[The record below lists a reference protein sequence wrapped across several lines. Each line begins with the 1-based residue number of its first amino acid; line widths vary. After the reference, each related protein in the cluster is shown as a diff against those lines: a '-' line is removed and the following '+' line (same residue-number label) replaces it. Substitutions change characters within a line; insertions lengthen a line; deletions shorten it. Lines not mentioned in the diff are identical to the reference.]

1 MLSLV
6 EVVGPEEVGWNEWV
20 YVFVLVIVS
29 VVELTVVGFEAAVLM
44 FVIGVTLV
52 GTLPLRRG
60 GVVSFVIL
68 VSGVESGGVEKLAGV
83 TEDDFLL
90 VVTTLYVL
98 GKEVD
103 DCRVDEEIV
112 GLENEGRVVGDEDVI
127 FLLGKDV
134 VEEEETIFDVVSV
147 LPDE

>member
-1 MLSLV
+1 M
-6 EVVGPEEVGWNEWV
+6 
-20 YVFVLVIVS
+20 
-29 VVELTVVGFEAAVLM
+29 
-44 FVIGVTLV
+44 
-52 GTLPLRRG
+52 
-60 GVVSFVIL
+60 
-68 VSGVESGGVEKLAGV
+68 

-112 GLENEGRVVGDEDVI
+112 GLENEGRAVGDEDVI
-127 FLLGKDV
+127 FLLGRDV

>member
-1 MLSLV
+1 M
-6 EVVGPEEVGWNEWV
+6 GPEEVGWNEWV

-52 GTLPLRRG
+52 GTLPLRGGG

-68 VSGVESGGVEKLAGV
+68 VSGVESEGVEKLAGV
-83 TEDDFLL
+83 TEDEFLL

-103 DCRVDEEIV
+103 DCRVDEENV
-112 GLENEGRVVGDEDVI
+112 GLENEGKVVGDEDVI
-127 FLLGKDV
+127 LLLGRDI

>member
-1 MLSLV
+1 M
-6 EVVGPEEVGWNEWV
+6 GPEEVGWNEWV
-20 YVFVLVIVS
+20 YVFVLVIAS

-52 GTLPLRRG
+52 GTLPLRRVG
-60 GVVSFVIL
+60 LVSFVIL
-68 VSGVESGGVEKLAGV
+68 VSGVESEVVEKLAGV
-83 TEDDFLL
+83 TEDKFLL

-103 DCRVDEEIV
+103 DCRVDEENE
-112 GLENEGRVVGDEDVI
+112 GLENEGKVVGDEDVI
-127 FLLGKDV
+127 LLLGRDI
-134 VEEEETIFDVVSV
+134 VEEEEIIFDVVSV

>member
-1 MLSLV
+1 M
-6 EVVGPEEVGWNEWV
+6 GPEEVGWNEWV
-20 YVFVLVIVS
+20 YVSVLVIVA
-29 VVELTVVGFEAAVLM
+29 VVELTVAGFEAVVLI

-52 GTLPLRRG
+52 GTLPLRGRG

-103 DCRVDEEIV
+103 DCRVDEENV

-127 FLLGKDV
+127 FLLGRDV

>member
-1 MLSLV
+1 M
-6 EVVGPEEVGWNEWV
+6 GPEEVGWNEWV

-29 VVELTVVGFEAAVLM
+29 VVELIVVGFEAAVLM

-52 GTLPLRRG
+52 GTLLLRG
-60 GVVSFVIL
+60 GGGFVGFVIL
-68 VSGVESGGVEKLAGV
+68 VSSVESEGVEKLAGV
-83 TEDDFLL
+83 TEDEFLL

-103 DCRVDEEIV
+103 DCRVDEENV
-112 GLENEGRVVGDEDVI
+112 GLENEGKVVGDEDVI
-127 FLLGKDV
+127 LLLGRDI
-134 VEEEETIFDVVSV
+134 VEEEETVFDVVSV

>member
-1 MLSLV
+1 M
-6 EVVGPEEVGWNEWV
+6 GPEEVGWNEWV
-20 YVFVLVIVS
+20 YVFVLVIAS
-29 VVELTVVGFEAAVLM
+29 VVELIVVGVEAVVLI

-52 GTLPLRRG
+52 GTLSLRCG
-60 GVVSFVIL
+60 GFVSFVIL
-68 VSGVESGGVEKLAGV
+68 VSGVEPIGVEKLAGV
-83 TEDDFLL
+83 SEDEFLL

-103 DCRVDEEIV
+103 DCRVDEENV

-127 FLLGKDV
+127 CLLGRDV
-134 VEEEETIFDVVSV
+134 VGEEETIFDVVSV

>member
-1 MLSLV
+1 M
-6 EVVGPEEVGWNEWV
+6 GPEEVGWNEWV

-52 GTLPLRRG
+52 GTLPLRG
-60 GVVSFVIL
+60 GGSVVSFVIL
-68 VSGVESGGVEKLAGV
+68 VSGVESEGVEKLAGV
-83 TEDDFLL
+83 TEDEFLL

-103 DCRVDEEIV
+103 DCRVDEENV
-112 GLENEGRVVGDEDVI
+112 GLENEGKVVGDEDVI
-127 FLLGKDV
+127 LLLGRDI
-134 VEEEETIFDVVSV
+134 VEEEETVFDVVSV

>member
-1 MLSLV
+1 M
-6 EVVGPEEVGWNEWV
+6 GPEEVGWNEWV

-52 GTLPLRRG
+52 GTLPLPRG
-60 GVVSFVIL
+60 VVVSFVVL
-68 VSGVESGGVEKLAGV
+68 VSGVESEGVEKLAGV
-83 TEDDFLL
+83 TEDEFLL

-103 DCRVDEEIV
+103 DCRVDEENV
-112 GLENEGRVVGDEDVI
+112 
-127 FLLGKDV
+127 
-134 VEEEETIFDVVSV
+134 
-147 LPDE
+147 

>member
-1 MLSLV
+1 M
-6 EVVGPEEVGWNEWV
+6 GPEEVGWNELV

-52 GTLPLRRG
+52 GALLLRG
-60 GVVSFVIL
+60 GGGLVSFVIL
-68 VSGVESGGVEKLAGV
+68 VSGVESEGVEKLAGV
-83 TEDDFLL
+83 TEDEFLL

-103 DCRVDEEIV
+103 DCRVDEENV
-112 GLENEGRVVGDEDVI
+112 
-127 FLLGKDV
+127 
-134 VEEEETIFDVVSV
+134 
-147 LPDE
+147 

>member
-1 MLSLV
+1 MS
-6 EVVGPEEVGWNEWV
+6 
-20 YVFVLVIVS
+20 VIVS
-29 VVELTVVGFEAAVLM
+29 VVELTVVVFEAVVLI

-52 GTLPLRRG
+52 GTLPLRGRG

-83 TEDDFLL
+83 TEDEFLL

-103 DCRVDEEIV
+103 DCRVDVENV
-112 GLENEGRVVGDEDVI
+112 GLENEGRVVGDENVI
-127 FLLGKDV
+127 FFLGRDV
-134 VEEEETIFDVVSV
+134 VDEEETIFDVVSV

>member
-1 MLSLV
+1 M
-6 EVVGPEEVGWNEWV
+6 GPEEVGWNEWV
-20 YVFVLVIVS
+20 YVFVSVVVS
-29 VVELTVVGFEAAVLM
+29 VVELTVVVFEAVVLI

-52 GTLPLRRG
+52 VGLGLRSLA
-60 GVVSFVIL
+60 VVSFVIF
-68 VSGVESGGVEKLAGV
+68 VGGVESEGVEKLTGV
-83 TEDDFLL
+83 TEDEVLL
-90 VVTTLYVL
+90 VVTTLFVL

-103 DCRVDEEIV
+103 ACRVDEENV

-127 FLLGKDV
+127 FLLGRDV

>member
-1 MLSLV
+1 M
-6 EVVGPEEVGWNEWV
+6 GPEEVGWNEWV

-60 GVVSFVIL
+60 VVVSFIVL
-68 VSGVESGGVEKLAGV
+68 VSGVESEGVEKLAGV
-83 TEDDFLL
+83 TEDEFLL

-103 DCRVDEEIV
+103 DCRVDEENV
-112 GLENEGRVVGDEDVI
+112 
-127 FLLGKDV
+127 
-134 VEEEETIFDVVSV
+134 
-147 LPDE
+147 

>member
-1 MLSLV
+1 M
-6 EVVGPEEVGWNEWV
+6 GPEEVGWNEWV
-20 YVFVLVIVS
+20 YVFVSVVVS
-29 VVELTVVGFEAAVLM
+29 VVELTVVVFEAVVLI

-52 GTLPLRRG
+52 VGLGLRSLA
-60 GVVSFVIL
+60 VVSFVIF
-68 VSGVESGGVEKLAGV
+68 VGGVESEGVEKLTGV

-103 DCRVDEEIV
+103 DCRVDEENV

-127 FLLGKDV
+127 FLLGRDV

>member
-1 MLSLV
+1 
-6 EVVGPEEVGWNEWV
+6 
-20 YVFVLVIVS
+20 
-29 VVELTVVGFEAAVLM
+29 M

-52 GTLPLRRG
+52 GTLRLCRG

-68 VSGVESGGVEKLAGV
+68 VNGVESEGVEKLAGV
-83 TEDDFLL
+83 TEDEFLL

-103 DCRVDEEIV
+103 DCRVDEENV

-127 FLLGKDV
+127 FLLGRDV

>member
-1 MLSLV
+1 M
-6 EVVGPEEVGWNEWV
+6 GPEEVGWNEWV

-52 GTLPLRRG
+52 GTLPLRG

-68 VSGVESGGVEKLAGV
+68 VSGVESEGVEKLAGV
-83 TEDDFLL
+83 TEDEFLL

-103 DCRVDEEIV
+103 DCRVDEENV
-112 GLENEGRVVGDEDVI
+112 GLENEGKVVGDEDVI
-127 FLLGKDV
+127 LLLGRDV
-134 VEEEETIFDVVSV
+134 VEEEDTIFDVVSV

>member
-1 MLSLV
+1 M
-6 EVVGPEEVGWNEWV
+6 GPEEVGWNEWV

-52 GTLPLRRG
+52 GTLPLRGGG

-68 VSGVESGGVEKLAGV
+68 VSGVESEGVEKLAGV
-83 TEDDFLL
+83 TEDEFLL

-103 DCRVDEEIV
+103 DCRVDEENV
-112 GLENEGRVVGDEDVI
+112 GLENEGKVVGDEDVI
-127 FLLGKDV
+127 LLLGRDI
-134 VEEEETIFDVVSV
+134 VEEEETVFDVVSV

>member
-1 MLSLV
+1 MDDIELKDEVLSLV

-52 GTLPLRRG
+52 GTLPLRG
-60 GVVSFVIL
+60 GGSVVSFVIL
-68 VSGVESGGVEKLAGV
+68 VSGVESEGVEKLAGV
-83 TEDDFLL
+83 TEDEFLL

-103 DCRVDEEIV
+103 DCRVDEENV
-112 GLENEGRVVGDEDVI
+112 
-127 FLLGKDV
+127 
-134 VEEEETIFDVVSV
+134 
-147 LPDE
+147 

>member
-1 MLSLV
+1 M
-6 EVVGPEEVGWNEWV
+6 GPEEVGWNEWV

-52 GTLPLRRG
+52 GTLLLRCG
-60 GVVSFVIL
+60 GGLVSFVIL
-68 VSGVESGGVEKLAGV
+68 VSGVESEGVEKLAGV

-90 VVTTLYVL
+90 GVTTLYVL

-103 DCRVDEEIV
+103 DCRVGEENV
-112 GLENEGRVVGDEDVI
+112 GLENEGKVVGDEDVI
-127 FLLGKDV
+127 LLLGRDI
-134 VEEEETIFDVVSV
+134 VEEEETVFDVVSV